1 MNQVSAVGLP
11 FLVLLFGL
19 YMAAA
24 GASYLL
30 RQRTRLVAI
39 SGASAAALLSLWVWS
54 LNLSLPIWMLPT
66 GWSVD
71 LEAPLVF
78 SNYSLQLQADNAPI
92 VAIYLGIAALTL
104 LLSILSDQDKTF
116 PALVWIILSG
126 YTALALFANAPASPI
141 VIAPTVLMILTAL
154 SIFVL
159 HGSRSVDSA
168 GALRSLLP
176 PVLAAPLFL
185 VGGWWVEQIPLN
197 PQDLAITQAAGTL
210 MGLGILLLLTPF
222 PLHGMWPASSE
233 SAAPVAMLFVSLLY
247 QLAVLYLAAQTLSA
261 FPFVV
266 RQNEWSLWMSALG
279 LATAVWGGGA
289 AIGSNHAG
297 RLWGYAAVHDWGLI
311 ILALASP
318 GLRSWTLVLF
328 LFGLRIISMA
338 TTAAGLSAIEQQTS
352 SLEMQRLRSVGLRMP
367 WNSAAVLLGG
377 LGLVGFPLT
386 AGFAGHWAALQSL
399 AVVDWRPAMA
409 IVVASI
415 GAILAFVRLARLM
428 FGMQDARLT
437 VRENPLNISIA
448 IGALVITLI
457 VATTPQLLNALIT
470 RALAAFG

>member
-1 MNQVSAVGLP
+1 MNQVSAVGFP
-11 FLVLLFGL
+11 FLFLLFGV
-19 YMAAA
+19 YVAAA
-24 GASYLL
+24 VASYLL
-30 RQRTRLVAI
+30 RARTRLVALT
-39 SGASAAALLSLWVWS
+39 GAGVAALMAIWVWS
-54 LNLSLPIWMLPT
+54 LNLSLPIWVLPT

-78 SNYSLQLQADNAPI
+78 SDYSLQLQANNAPI

-104 LLSILSDQDKTF
+104 LLSVLRSQEQSF

-126 YTALALFANAPASPI
+126 YTALALFANALASPI
-141 VIAPTVLMILTAL
+141 VIAPALLIGLTAL
-154 SIFVL
+154 SIFALQVR
-159 HGSRSVDSA
+159 RSVDPA

-176 PVLAAPLFL
+176 PVLATPLFF
-185 VGGWWVEQIPLN
+185 VGGWWVEQILLN

-210 MGLGILLLLTPF
+210 FGLGILLLLTPF

-233 SAAPVAMLFVSLLY
+233 SAPPPAMLFVSMLY

-266 RQNEWSLWMSALG
+266 RQSEWSLWMSALG
-279 LATAVWGGGA
+279 LATAVWGGVA
-289 AIGSNHAG
+289 ALGSNHAG

-311 ILALASP
+311 VLALASP

-328 LFGLRIISMA
+328 LFGLRIISMT
-338 TTAAGLSAIEQQTS
+338 TTAAGLNAIEQQVG

-367 WNSAAVLLGG
+367 WNSAAILLGG

-386 AGFAGHWAALQSL
+386 AGFAGHWAALQAL

-415 GAILAFVRLARLM
+415 GAILAFVRLARFM

-437 VRENPLNISIA
+437 VQENPLHVTIA
-448 IGALVITLI
+448 VGALVITLI
-457 VATTPQLLNALIT
+457 VATSPQLLSTLIT